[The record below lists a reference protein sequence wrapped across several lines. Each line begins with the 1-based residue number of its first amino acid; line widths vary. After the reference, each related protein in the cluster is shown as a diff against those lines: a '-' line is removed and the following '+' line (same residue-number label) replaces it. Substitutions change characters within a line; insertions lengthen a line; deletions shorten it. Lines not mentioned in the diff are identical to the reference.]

1 VFNSPVFPALFFKR
15 FCLLASLLLLSACY
29 PTYNWRELPVAD
41 GLATLAFPGKV
52 DTVKRDIELA
62 GMPVTFV
69 LTTTEVNDTVFSIGW
84 AQLPLQSTAEQ
95 RQAAQAALVESLAA
109 SMDQPAPE
117 IAMTG
122 EMFRLESARDGK
134 ALAMVARVLVHYDVA
149 MRVVATGP
157 PDLLTEE
164 VSQNFI
170 RSLELK

>member
-1 VFNSPVFPALFFKR
+1 M
-15 FCLLASLLLLSACY
+15 LASVLLLSACY

-84 AQLPLQSTAEQ
+84 AQLPLQSTSEQ
-95 RQAAQAALVESLAA
+95 RKAAQAALVESLAA

-117 IAMTG
+117 IAMAG

-157 PDLLTEE
+157 PELLTEE

>member
-1 VFNSPVFPALFFKR
+1 VFNRPVFPTLFFKR
-15 FCLLASLLLLSACY
+15 FLILASLLLLSACY

-84 AQLPLQSTAEQ
+84 AQLPLQSTSEQ

-109 SMDQPAPE
+109 SMDQPVPE

-157 PDLLTEE
+157 PELLTEE

>member
-1 VFNSPVFPALFFKR
+1 VLNRSVFSGLFLKR
-15 FCLLASLLLLSACY
+15 LGVLAAVLLLSACY

-62 GMPVTFV
+62 DMPVTFV

-84 AQLPLQSTAEQ
+84 AQLPLQSTPEQ
-95 RQAAQAALVESLAA
+95 RVAAQQALVDSLAA
-109 SMDQPAPE
+109 SMGQRAPA
-117 IAMTG
+117 IAMSG
-122 EMFRLESARDGK
+122 EMFRLETERDGQ

-157 PDLLTEE
+157 PDLLTQE
-164 VSQNFI
+164 VSQAFM
-170 RSLELK
+170 RSLKLN

>member
-1 VFNSPVFPALFFKR
+1 MFNSPVFPALFFKR
-15 FCLLASLLLLSACY
+15 FFLLASVLLLSACY

>member
-1 VFNSPVFPALFFKR
+1 M
-15 FCLLASLLLLSACY
+15 LLLCACY

-84 AQLPLQSTAEQ
+84 AQLPTQSTDEQ
-95 RQAAQAALVESLAA
+95 RQAAQTSLVNSLAA
-109 SMDQPAPE
+109 TMDQPAPD

-122 EMFRLESARDGK
+122 EMFRLETTRDGDT
-134 ALAMVARVLVHYDVA
+134 LAMVARVLVHYDVA